1 MKNGKIL
8 GKTKQNRRYEK
19 IDIIF
24 SVVLLSQQIRYDQK
38 SYYQKKYKHF

>member
-8 GKTKQNRRYEK
+8 GKTKQNWCYEK

-24 SVVLLSQQIRYDQK
+24 SVVLLLSK
-38 SYYQKKYKHF
+38 SKVWSEKLLSKEI